1 MNRLEQSLF
10 FKLCFPL
17 LLSKKLPGK
26 IIDDMKLVEINELF
40 EEVKEKS
47 IEVVSGHGFCLF
59 IKRTLINE
67 IGGFNEKEFARI
79 RGGK

>member
-1 MNRLEQSLF
+1 
-10 FKLCFPL
+10 
-17 LLSKKLPGK
+17 
-26 IIDDMKLVEINELF
+26 MKLVEINELF